1 MISNNFVTKSLVFKE
16 ESGERFFEG
25 LLTVEMVDKQ
35 GEVTVVDSLYKC
47 LPIWM
52 DRGGAI
58 SDTHS
63 NRIVGKG
70 INYAKTTLVTK
81 EGTEL
86 PALKIIGKIFNH
98 TQLDNEI
105 WGKIKSGEY
114 RGLSFGG
121 ATTSDATPVQQS
133 DGSIAFHLKDI
144 EMYEIA
150 VCEDPAVPFALIT
163 ATNDIAKSISTG
175 DDYVVKDD
183 DEDVIIK
190 CEEKGCFIAKADNKK
205 PLNKPMRDD
214 GNKKFKVY
222 VKDPKTGKT
231 VTVRFGDP
239 NMEIRRDDE
248 EARSSFRARHKCDQ
262 QKDKTSAAYWSC
274 KMWEAGSTVTDNTD
288 KSDITKPLPTKWGDK
303 EFGACEA
310 SARNDDDIRNPEAYC
325 GSIQSTVEGTKK
337 TDDIVAEVKE
347 NAHKDDKFSSQK
359 PLGVNPIEDKDLK
372 EIPIGKNHNDSGS
385 TTNAQDDEDI
395 KEVKISKEHEADCPC
410 NKGTEWHQSEGLTKP
425 KEDKDLK
432 EISIAKKI
440 GVDDIDLKGLP
451 VAKEH
456 KEGCPCNKDS
466 NPPKSGVRGLG
477 AGATA
482 VQGAGHSAQITEE
495 KKDEGVSAE
504 SLGNPD
510 KLKKPGDI
518 TQDRPSSMKCSKCG
532 KKQKLYK
539 LN

>member
-25 LLTVEMVDKQ
+25 LLTVEMVDRQ

-114 RGLSFGG
+114 KGLSFGG

-163 ATNDIAKSISTG
+163 ATNDIAKSNETG
-175 DDYVVKDD
+175 DDYVVKEDD
-183 DEDVIIK
+183 DDDVIIK
-190 CEEKGCFIAKADNKK
+190 CEEKGCYIAKAN
-205 PLNKPMRDD
+205 
-214 GNKKFKVY
+214 
-222 VKDPKTGKT
+222 
-231 VTVRFGDP
+231 
-239 NMEIRRDDE
+239 
-248 EARSSFRARHKCDQ
+248 
-262 QKDKTSAAYWSC
+262 
-274 KMWEAGSTVTDNTD
+274 
-288 KSDITKPLPTKWGDK
+288 ITKPLPTKWGKLEFDGCEDK
-303 EFGACEA
+303 
-310 SARNDDDIRNPEAYC
+310 ARNDDDIRNPEAYC
-325 GSIQSTVEGTKK
+325 GSIQAGAEKS
-337 TDDIVAEVKE
+337 DDIVAEVKE

-359 PLGVNPIEDKDLK
+359 PLGVNPIDDTDLK

-395 KEVKISKEHEADCPC
+395 KDIKVSKDHEEGCPC

-425 KEDKDLK
+425 KDDKDLQ
-432 EISIAKKI
+432 EINI
-440 GVDDIDLKGLP
+440 
-451 VAKEH
+451 AKEH
-456 KEGCPCNKDS
+456 EEGCPCNKES

-482 VQGAGHSAQITEE
+482 IQGAGHSAQITEE
-495 KKDEGVSAE
+495 KKEEVKEGYHKMPDGSFMKDSDMKKDEGVSTE
-504 SLGNPD
+504 TLGNPD
-510 KLKKPGDI
+510 RLKKPGNI
-518 TQDRPSSMKCSKCG
+518 TQDRPSSMKCKHKCSKCG
-532 KKQKLYK
+532 KNKNYI
-539 LN
+539 N

>member
-25 LLTVEMVDKQ
+25 LLTVEMVDRQ

-70 INYAKTTLVTK
+70 INYARTTLTTK
-81 EGTEL
+81 DGREL

-114 RGLSFGG
+114 KGLSFGG

-163 ATNDIAKSISTG
+163 ATNDIAKSNAPG
-175 DDYVVKDD
+175 DDYVVKEDD

-190 CEEKGCFIAKADNKK
+190 CEEKGCYIAKAN
-205 PLNKPMRDD
+205 
-214 GNKKFKVY
+214 V
-222 VKDPKTGKT
+222 
-231 VTVRFGDP
+231 
-239 NMEIRRDDE
+239 
-248 EARSSFRARHKCDQ
+248 
-262 QKDKTSAAYWSC
+262 
-274 KMWEAGSTVTDNTD
+274 
-288 KSDITKPLPTKWGDK
+288 TKPLPTKWGK
-303 EFGACEA
+303 EQEFSECET
-310 SARNDDDIRNPEAYC
+310 SARNDDDIRNPEGYC
-325 GSIQSTVEGTKK
+325 GAIQSTVDGAKK

-347 NAHKDDKFSSQK
+347 NTHKDDKFSSQK
-359 PLGVNPIEDKDLK
+359 PLGVNPIDDKDLK
-372 EIPIGKNHNDSGS
+372 DIPIGKNHNDSGS

-395 KEVKISKEHEADCPC
+395 KEIKISKEHKEGCPC
-410 NKGTEWHQSEGLTKP
+410 KKGTEWHQSEGLTKP
-425 KEDKDLK
+425 KDDKDLK
-432 EISIAKKI
+432 EISIAK
-440 GVDDIDLKGLP
+440 
-451 VAKEH
+451 EH
-456 KEGCPCNKDS
+456 EEGCPCKKES

-482 VQGAGHSAQITEE
+482 IQGAGHSAQITEE
-495 KKDEGVSAE
+495 KKEEGISAE
-504 SLGNPD
+504 TLGNPD
-510 KLKKPGDI
+510 RLKKPGDI
-518 TQDRPSSMKCSKCG
+518 TQDRPSSMKCKHKCSKCG
-532 KKQKLYK
+532 KNKNYI
-539 LN
+539 N

>member
-16 ESGERFFEG
+16 DSGERFFEG
-25 LLTVEMVDKQ
+25 LLTVEMIDRQ
-35 GEVTVVDSLYKC
+35 GEVTMVDSLYKC

-70 INYAKTTLVTK
+70 INYAKTTLTTDD
-81 EGTEL
+81 GSEL

-163 ATNDIAKSISTG
+163 ATNDVAKSMDSE
-175 DDYVVKDD
+175 DDYVAKDD

-190 CEEKGCFIAKADNKK
+190 CEEKGCFIS
-205 PLNKPMRDD
+205 
-214 GNKKFKVY
+214 
-222 VKDPKTGKT
+222 KT
-231 VTVRFGDP
+231 
-239 NMEIRRDDE
+239 NI
-248 EARSSFRARHKCDQ
+248 C
-262 QKDKTSAAYWSC
+262 
-274 KMWEAGSTVTDNTD
+274 
-288 KSDITKPLPTKWGDK
+288 KPLPTKWGDV
-303 EFGACEA
+303 EFDKCEQR
-310 SARNDDDIRNPEAYC
+310 ARNDDDVRNPEAYC
-325 GSIQSTVEGTKK
+325 GSIQSTVEGAKK

-347 NAHKDDKFSSQK
+347 NTHKDDKFSSQK
-359 PLGVNPIEDKDLK
+359 PLGINAQDDKDLN
-372 EIPIGKNHNDSGS
+372 EISIAKNHNDSGS

-395 KEVKISKEHEADCPC
+395 KEVETA
-410 NKGTEWHQSEGLTKP
+410 KGTMHVQSEGLTKP
-425 KEDKDLK
+425 KDDGK
-432 EISIAKKI
+432 EL
-440 GVDDIDLKGLP
+440 DF
-451 VAKEH
+451 EH
-456 KEGCPCNKDS
+456 KDGCPCKKDA

-477 AGATA
+477 AGNTA
-482 VQGAGHSAQITEE
+482 QQGSGESAQISEE
-495 KKDEGVSAE
+495 KKEDTGVSAE
-504 SLGNPD
+504 TLGNPD
-510 KLKKPGDI
+510 RLKKPGNI
-518 TQDRPSSMKCSKCG
+518 TQDRPSSMKCNKCG
-532 KKQKLYK
+532 KTKTI
-539 LN
+539 

>member
-25 LLTVEMVDKQ
+25 LLTVEMVDRQ

-70 INYAKTTLVTK
+70 INYAKTTLTT
-81 EGTEL
+81 EDGSEL

-105 WGKIKSGEY
+105 WEKIKSREY

-121 ATTSDATPVQQS
+121 ATTSDATPVTQS

-163 ATNDIAKSISTG
+163 ATNDIAKSTETG
-175 DDYVVKDD
+175 DDYVVKDED
-183 DEDVIIK
+183 NDVIIK
-190 CEEKGCFIAKADNKK
+190 CEEKGCFI
-205 PLNKPMRDD
+205 
-214 GNKKFKVY
+214 
-222 VKDPKTGKT
+222 
-231 VTVRFGDP
+231 
-239 NMEIRRDDE
+239 
-248 EARSSFRARHKCDQ
+248 S
-262 QKDKTSAAYWSC
+262 
-274 KMWEAGSTVTDNTD
+274 
-288 KSDITKPLPTKWGDK
+288 KSNVTKPLPTKWGGL
-303 EFGACEA
+303 EFEGCEA
-310 SARNDDDIRNPEAYC
+310 RARDDDDIRNPEGYC
-325 GSIQSTVEGTKK
+325 GSIQSNVENK

-372 EIPIGKNHNDSGS
+372 DIPTAKNHNDSGS
-385 TTNAQDDEDI
+385 SINAQDDKDI
-395 KEVKISKEHEADCPC
+395 KDIKPAKEHKKDCPC
-410 NKGTEWHQSEGLTKP
+410 SKGTEWQQSEGLTKP
-425 KEDKDLK
+425 KDDKDIK

-440 GVDDIDLKGLP
+440 GVDDIDLKGLS

-456 KEGCPCNKDS
+456 KEGCPCNKDA
-466 NPPKSGVRGLG
+466 NPPRGGGVRGLG
-477 AGATA
+477 AGATSI
-482 VQGAGHSAQITEE
+482 QGAGRSAQISEE
-495 KKDEGVSAE
+495 KKDDTGVDAE

-510 KLKKPGDI
+510 KLKKPGNSDI
-518 TQDRPSSMKCSKCG
+518 VQDRPSSMKCSKCG
-532 KKQKLYK
+532 KTKTI
-539 LN
+539 

>member
-25 LLTVEMVDKQ
+25 LLTVEMVDRQ

-81 EGTEL
+81 DGTEL

-114 RGLSFGG
+114 KGLSFGG

-163 ATNDIAKSISTG
+163 ATNDIAKSNETG
-175 DDYVVKDD
+175 DDYVVKEDD
-183 DEDVIIK
+183 DDDVIIK
-190 CEEKGCFIAKADNKK
+190 CEEKGCYIAKADNKK

-274 KMWEAGSTVTDNTD
+274 KMWEAGSTVSENTE
-288 KSDITKPLPTKWGDK
+288 KSNITKPLPTKWGKLEFDGCEDK
-303 EFGACEA
+303 
-310 SARNDDDIRNPEAYC
+310 ARNDDDIRNPEAYC
-325 GSIQSTVEGTKK
+325 GSIQAGAEKS
-337 TDDIVAEVKE
+337 DDIVAEVKE

-359 PLGVNPIEDKDLK
+359 PLGVNPIDDTDLK

-395 KEVKISKEHEADCPC
+395 KDIKVSKDHEEGCPC

-425 KEDKDLK
+425 KDDKDLQ
-432 EISIAKKI
+432 EINI
-440 GVDDIDLKGLP
+440 
-451 VAKEH
+451 AKEH
-456 KEGCPCNKDS
+456 EEGCPCNKES
-466 NPPKSGVRGLG
+466 NPPKSGIRGLG

-495 KKDEGVSAE
+495 KKDEGVSTE
-504 SLGNPD
+504 TLGNPD
-510 KLKKPGDI
+510 RLKKPGNI

-532 KKQKLYK
+532 KAKTI
-539 LN
+539 